1 MSPKIILFFSLFI
14 VQISHTQVVSFQ
26 KNLEEAVFFL
36 DQSKT
41 QDQYTVAF
49 SKMESLYKMDPS
61 QWLPAYYATLI
72 KARMSIKKMGNP
84 DILADEALA
93 WLMKTKALHNS
104 DEVGCVESFAY
115 TAKMAVSPT
124 FRWNSYDKKIKNPLA
139 FALGLNKNNPRIYT
153 LQASLQYRMP
163 GWFGGGCKSAL
174 PLAQKAKLI
183 FDAQKNDFTVM
194 PHWGR
199 QIINEIINGCPV
211 LE

>member
-1 MSPKIILFFSLFI
+1 MSTKLIFFFTLFI
-14 VQISHTQVVSFQ
+14 VQTSHSQVGSFQ
-26 KNLEEAVFFL
+26 KNMEEAVAFF
-36 DQSKT
+36 DQAKT
-41 QDQYTVAF
+41 QDQTTVAF
-49 SKMESLYKMDPS
+49 SKMEALYKMDPT

-84 DILADEALA
+84 DMLADEALA

-104 DEVGCVESFAY
+104 DEVACIESFAY

-139 FALGLNKNNPRIYT
+139 VALGLNKNNPRIYT
-153 LQASLQYRMP
+153 LQASLLFRMP

-199 QIINEIINGCPV
+199 PIINEILNGCPV
-211 LE
+211 SE